1 MNDSIFASNK
11 KEPIDNEDAGL
22 EKDLFTVLLDM
33 FNNLGLIDEG
43 DDQDPNKFAF
53 IQAFPDQPY
62 DQNNVITFNIIES
75 RPFTNKSSVAK
86 QTTMYKPVYNNEY
99 YDVISGNSK
108 SVYKVLKKECL
119 ELRCFSTSSRTCQKM
134 ATLLETIFITQTGVI
149 SQAIKNH
156 YHIST
161 SGVKFIGDYENKRL
175 FSSAVYYELVVEKRF
190 STDLEQLKNVI
201 LTTNN

>member
-1 MNDSIFASNK
+1 MNNSIFASNK
-11 KEPIDNEDAGL
+11 KEPIGNEDAGL
-22 EKDLFTVLLDM
+22 EKDLFAVLLDM
-33 FNNLGLIDEG
+33 FNKLGLIDEG

-134 ATLLETIFITQTGVI
+134 ATL
-149 SQAIKNH
+149 
-156 YHIST
+156 
-161 SGVKFIGDYENKRL
+161 
-175 FSSAVYYELVVEKRF
+175 
-190 STDLEQLKNVI
+190 
-201 LTTNN
+201 